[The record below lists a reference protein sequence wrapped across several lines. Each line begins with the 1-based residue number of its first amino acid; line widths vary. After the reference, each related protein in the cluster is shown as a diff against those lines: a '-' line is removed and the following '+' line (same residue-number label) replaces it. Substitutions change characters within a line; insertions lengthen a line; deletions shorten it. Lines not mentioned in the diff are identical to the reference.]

1 MKQCRDS
8 IDETGYKDGCG
19 FAARFVKRHTC
30 NVTVTSCA
38 TDKRKTQISRAQVF
52 GTLQKGSPFDIVI
65 EWLLVGLLAFMP
77 LAFGVVHAWSEEVV
91 IAISGAIIICFLL
104 KLVCQREQVIIWT
117 WAYVPLALFLLIPLL
132 QLIPLPVSVVRIISP
147 NTAALRAELL
157 GDLPNADTLLK
168 TMPLSLYPYL
178 TKHDLRLV
186 LAVAAVFVVVLN
198 IFRRPDQIKRLL
210 MAIALIGG
218 TIALITLGQNLFGNG
233 KIYWFVPTWHG
244 GGYSGPFV
252 NHSNYGQF
260 VNLSIG
266 AALGL
271 FLARLHKGF
280 AGKKITPAVI
290 SEYFSSGRAKP
301 LALLVAVMSLC
312 VATVFVSLT
321 RGGMVSM
328 LIAMT
333 FTVSVL
339 ALQRSLKGRGW
350 IVAVMA
356 LMAFTL
362 VLYISFDAVY
372 NRLATL
378 RDFHESES
386 GRLQIL
392 KDIAVAWAKFPIVGT
407 GLGTHLVVY
416 PMFDRSTITAL
427 AAHAENEYAQAL
439 EETGLIGLL
448 SLITFGIIVWSN
460 YARSIRS
467 AKPPFCSAIYGLG
480 FGLLAILIHSLSDF
494 GQHLPANA
502 VLSAIFCAL
511 ILVLAQQ
518 TRERRTADREGKIN
532 SRPFG
537 FAQGRLPSSVPSTPL
552 RAGICLLTAGV
563 SGIWLWAL
571 LGANKARVAEA
582 HWQETRN
589 VESFIHK
596 NGKGTE
602 AEYADLISHASAAVD
617 YEPDNIKYR
626 HWLNVYRWRSV
637 SQTIDTDIED
647 IVIPEDLMLS
657 VRDIVDEFHKAR
669 ALCPTYGPTYSI
681 VGQIEKFIL
690 NNDAGAERIRKGF
703 RLAPCDP
710 TACFVAGYL
719 DVLEGKHEDCIEKFE
734 RAVQLDG
741 GLFEHVINIYIN
753 DLSRPHLAISAAGD
767 DIGRLS
773 HVANIL
779 EDMQY
784 NDIAEQTWEKIKDL
798 LKARCSEPGASASVF
813 VSLAN
818 IYRKQHDNEAAI
830 DYYSCALALDYGQ
843 VGWRLDLA
851 RLLMEIGKVPE
862 AMRQAKICLQLRPES
877 KAAEKLIADL
887 SVNPAVFDKEKQAP

>member
-1 MKQCRDS
+1 VKQCRDS
-8 IDETGYKDGCG
+8 IDETS
-19 FAARFVKRHTC
+19 AIVARCSILDTRC
-30 NVTVTSCA
+30 SP
-38 TDKRKTQISRAQVF
+38 RS
-52 GTLQKGSPFDIVI
+52 GTLRRDESRIEHQGSRFDIVI

-91 IAISGAIIICFLL
+91 IAVSGAIIICFLL
-104 KLVCQREQVIIWT
+104 KLICSREQDIFWT

-132 QLIPLPVSVVRIISP
+132 QLIPLPVSVVKIISP

-157 GDLPNADTLLK
+157 GDLPNADALLT
-168 TMPLSLYPYL
+168 TMPLSLYPYA
-178 TKHDLRLV
+178 TSHDLRLV
-186 LAVAAVFVVVLN
+186 LAVTAVFVVVLN

-210 MAIALIGG
+210 LAIALIGG

-233 KIYWFVPTWHG
+233 KIYFIFPIWHG

-260 VNLSIG
+260 MNLSIG

-271 FLARLHKGF
+271 FLARLHTGF

-290 SEYFSSGRAKP
+290 SEYFSSPRAKP
-301 LALLVAVMSLC
+301 LALLIAVMSLC

-333 FTVSVL
+333 FTVLVL
-339 ALQRSLKGRGW
+339 ALQRSLAGRGW
-350 IVAVMA
+350 IIAIMA
-356 LMAFTL
+356 LVAFTL
-362 VLYISFDAVY
+362 VLYISFDVVY

-392 KDIAVAWAKFPIVGT
+392 KDIAVAWTKFPIVGT

-416 PMFDRSTITAL
+416 PMFDRSTKTLL

-448 SLITFGIIVWSN
+448 LLITFGIIVWSN

-502 VLSAIFCAL
+502 ILSAIFCAL
-511 ILVLAQQ
+511 MLILARHS
-518 TRERRTADREGKIN
+518 REQRAENRGRRTEDRI
-532 SRPFG
+532 SVVRH
-537 FAQGRLPSSVPSTPL
+537 PSSVV
-552 RAGICLLTAGV
+552 CLLTAGV
-563 SGIWLWAL
+563 SGGWLWAL
-571 LGANKARVAEA
+571 VGANNARVAEA
-582 HWQETRN
+582 HWQEARN
-589 VESFIHK
+589 VESFIRK

-602 AEYADLISHASAAVD
+602 AEYADLISHAWAAVD

-637 SQTIDTDIED
+637 SQTIDTDIGD
-647 IVIPEDLMLS
+647 IVIPEDLMPT
-657 VRDIVDEFHKAR
+657 VGDIVDEFHKAR
-669 ALCPTYGPTYSI
+669 ALCPTYGPIYSI

-719 DVLEGKHEDCIEKFE
+719 DVLEGKHQDCIEKFE

-741 GLFEHVINIYIN
+741 GLFGHVINIYIN
-753 DLSRPHLAISAAGD
+753 DLSRPDLAISAAGD

-779 EDMQY
+779 QDMQY

-798 LKARCSEPGASASVF
+798 LKARCSEPGASASAF

-818 IYRKQHDNEAAI
+818 IYRREHDNEAAI
-830 DYYSCALALDYGQ
+830 DCYSYALALDYGQ

-851 RLLMEIGKVPE
+851 RLLMETGKVPE

-877 KAAEKLIADL
+877 KAAENLIADL
-887 SVNPAVFDKEKQAP
+887 SVHPAAFDKEKQAP